1 MQYLLFITMLSLS
14 LFSQELNINIL
25 YIEEV
30 IKKPPVLSNIA
41 EEPKD
46 SGLKGAQLAIID
58 SEKTANFSR
67 KNFILHTVV
76 SKDEKKLILAF
87 EEFINKSKN
96 DAYIILN
103 ASDAL
108 FTKLLNHP
116 LSKKA
121 LIINSANTSTKF
133 RKEMCSKNTFHTI
146 ASDAMMYDG
155 LVQFLIKR
163 NWKNWL
169 LIKGTTSQDKKIEKA
184 IKRASKRFGGNIVEE
199 KTWTFNSDIRRRAQ
213 SEMPSFTQ
221 SKEHDVVLVADF
233 YGDFS
238 QYIYFNTW
246 TPRPLA
252 GSAGLTPVTWNKVIE
267 AWGAAQLQ
275 SRFEKFALRW
285 MTSKDYASWVAV
297 RTIVTAVNKTNSQD
311 IVTNRDFMYSD
322 KFEIA
327 AYKGRKLTF
336 RKYNGQ
342 LRLPISLIHPKALV
356 SSSPQVGFLHPLT
369 DLDTLGIAP
378 HEMKCN

>member
-1 MQYLLFITMLSLS
+1 MKSLLFLAMLSVS

-25 YIEEV
+25 YLEEI
-30 IKKPPVLSNIA
+30 IKKPPVLSNII

-46 SGLKGAQLAIID
+46 SGLKGAKLAIKD
-58 SEKTANFSR
+58 SLKTSRFSNQNFV
-67 KNFILHTVV
+67 LHTVI
-76 SKDEKKLILAF
+76 SKKEKELITTF
-87 EEFINKSKN
+87 EKFIEKNKDS
-96 DAYIILN
+96 AYIILN
-103 ASDAL
+103 TSDQL
-108 FTKLLNHP
+108 FTKLQNNP
-116 LSKKA
+116 LSKQA
-121 LIINSANTSTKF
+121 LLINSANTSSTF
-133 RKEMCSKNTFHTI
+133 RKDICHKNTLHTI
-146 ASDAMMYDG
+146 ASDAMLYDG

-163 NWKNWL
+163 DWKNWL
-169 LIKGTTSQDKKIEKA
+169 LIKGTTPEDIKIENA

-199 KTWTFNSDIRRRAQ
+199 KTWTFNSDIRRKAQ

-221 SKEHDVVLVADF
+221 AKEHDVVLVSDF

-238 QYIYFNTW
+238 QYVYFNTW
-246 TPRPLA
+246 TPRPVA
-252 GSAGLTPVTWNKVIE
+252 GSAGLTPVSWNKVIE

-275 SRFEKFALRW
+275 GRFEKFASRW
-285 MTSKDYASWVAV
+285 MTNKDYASWVAV
-297 RTIVTAVNKTNSQD
+297 RTLITAVSKTNTKNVNEN
-311 IVTNRDFMYSD
+311 IDFIYSD

-356 SSSPQVGFLHPLT
+356 STSPQIGFLHPFT

-378 HEMKCN
+378 HEMQCK